1 MANDILTTIETLKSI
16 LPVFEDNIIEK
27 VKDASPK
34 PVEPADYDIPTIFIT
49 GKIPD
54 SKTYVAGELEYVSK
68 SYRFHAYTYIKLQ
81 GNSTLYLP
89 KKNYTV
95 NLYSDENRSVKLNK
109 EFKNW
114 GFHNNFVLKAEY
126 NDILHARNVVGAK
139 LWSKVVQSRND
150 YDTLP
155 EELKNSPN
163 NGAIDGF
170 PVRVYVNG
178 TYKGLYNWT
187 IPKCDWM
194 VGMNSA
200 NANHVLLS
208 AEFNDNG
215 DVAYQNNPCNFN
227 TIWDGSEDYFS
238 VEVVKN
244 STDIEILTSSLNSI
258 ISSII
263 NHDSASLEQSLDIK
277 SAIDYFIFQEI
288 ILGTDGLAKNMLLA
302 TYDRNKWYLS
312 AYDMDSTFDLDW
324 NGQILGYYDSDM
336 PGAPYNNKFSALLS
350 YIRNNYHD
358 AYVERY
364 TGLRKS
370 VLSYSSIIEE
380 FEKYIGIFGEDVYI
394 QDTAIYPDIPSV
406 VDNTLPSLRNFV
418 RNRLEY
424 LDNKYEV
431 MI

>member
-1 MANDILTTIETLKSI
+1 MANDILTTMETLKSI

-34 PVEPADYDIPTIFIT
+34 IVEPANDDIPMIFIT
-49 GKIPD
+49 GEIPD
-54 SKTYVAGELEYVSK
+54 SKTYVSGELEYVSK

-81 GNSTLYLP
+81 GTSTLYLP

-95 NLYSDENRSVKLNK
+95 NMYSDENRSVKLNK

-114 GFHNNFVLKAEY
+114 GFHNNFVLKADY
-126 NDILHARNVVGAK
+126 KDILHARNVVGSK
-139 LWSKVVQSRND
+139 LWSKVVQSRSD

-178 TYKGLYNWT
+178 VYDGLYSWT

-200 NANHVLLS
+200 NANHVLLN
-208 AEFNDNG
+208 AEFYDNG
-215 DVAYQNNPCNFN
+215 DIAYQNNPCNFN
-227 TIWDGSEDYFS
+227 TLWDGSEDYFS
-238 VEVVKN
+238 VEVGKN
-244 STDIEILTSSLNSI
+244 SAELVSSLNAI

-263 NHDSASLEQSLDIK
+263 NNDSASLEQSLDIK

-288 ILGTDGLAKNMLLA
+288 ILGVDGLANNMLLA
-302 TYDRNKWYLS
+302 TYDMTKWYLS
-312 AYDMDSTFDLDW
+312 AYDMDVTFDLDF
-324 NGQILGYYDSDM
+324 NGAILDYFDANMPYY
-336 PGAPYNNKFSALLS
+336 PYNNKFSNLLQ
-350 YIRNNYHD
+350 YIWNNYWD

-364 TGLRKS
+364 TELRKS

-394 QDTAIYPDIPSV
+394 QDTAIYPNIPSV
-406 VDNTLPSLRNFV
+406 TDNTLMSLRSFV
-418 RNRLEY
+418 SDRLEY
-424 LDNKYEV
+424 LDDCYGV
-431 MI
+431 VI

>member
-1 MANDILTTIETLKSI
+1 MANDILTTMETLKSI

-34 PVEPADYDIPTIFIT
+34 IVEPADDDIPMIFIT
-49 GKIPD
+49 GTIPD
-54 SKTYVAGELEYVSK
+54 SKTYVSGELEYVSK

-81 GNSTLYLP
+81 GKSTLYLP

-114 GFHNNFVLKAEY
+114 GLHNNFVLKADY
-126 NDILHARNVVGAK
+126 KDILHARNVVGAK
-139 LWSKVVQSRND
+139 LWSKVVQSRSD

-170 PVRVYVNG
+170 PVRVYING
-178 TYKGLYNWT
+178 AYNGLYNLT

-200 NANHVLLS
+200 NANHVLLN

-215 DVAYQNNPCNFN
+215 NIAYQNNPCNFN
-227 TIWDGSEDYFS
+227 TLWDGSEDYFS
-238 VEVVKN
+238 VEVGKN
-244 STDIEILTSSLNSI
+244 SAELASSLNTI

-263 NHDSASLEQSLDIK
+263 NNDSASLEQSLDIK

-288 ILGTDGLAKNMLLA
+288 ILGVDGLANNMLLA
-302 TYDRNKWYLS
+302 TYDMTKWYLS
-312 AYDMDSTFDLDW
+312 AYDMDATFDLYWD
-324 NGQILGYYDSDM
+324 GEILDCFDSAMPLYPYDNRYS
-336 PGAPYNNKFSALLS
+336 SLLQH
-350 YIRNNYHD
+350 IWNNYHD
-358 AYVERY
+358 SYVGRYVE
-364 TGLRKS
+364 LRKS

-406 VDNTLPSLRNFV
+406 TDNTLKSLRSFV
-418 RNRLEY
+418 IDRLEY
-424 LDNKYEV
+424 LDSKYGV
-431 MI
+431 VI

>member
-16 LPVFEDNIIEK
+16 LPVVENNIIEK

-34 PVEPADYDIPTIFIT
+34 ITEPANDDIPTIFIT
-49 GKIPD
+49 GKVPD
-54 SKTYVAGELEYVSK
+54 SKTYVSGELEYISK
-68 SYRFHAYTYIKLQ
+68 SCRFHAYTYIKLQ

-114 GFHNNFVLKAEY
+114 GFHNNFVLKADY

-139 LWSKVVQSRND
+139 LWSKVVQSRSD

-170 PVRVYVNG
+170 PVRVYVDG
-178 TYKGLYNWT
+178 AYKGLYNWT

-215 DVAYQNNPCNFN
+215 DVAYLNNPCNFN
-227 TIWDGSEDYFS
+227 TLWDGSEDYFS
-238 VEVVKN
+238 VEVGEN
-244 STDIEILTSSLNSI
+244 SAKLVNSLNNIICSI
-258 ISSII
+258 MYNDQPVFEST
-263 NHDSASLEQSLDIK
+263 LDIQ

-302 TYDRNKWYLS
+302 TYDMSKWYLS

-324 NGQILGYYDSDM
+324 NGVILNYFNADM
-336 PGAPYNNKFSALLS
+336 PGHPYNNEFSSLLQ
-350 YIRNNYHD
+350 YIRDNYSA
-358 AYVERY
+358 AYVARY
-364 TGLRKS
+364 TELRKS

-380 FEKYIGIFGEDVYI
+380 FEKYIGVFGEDVYI

-406 VDNTLPSLRNFV
+406 VDNTLTSLRRFV
-418 RNRLEY
+418 RKRLEY
-424 LDNKYEV
+424 LDGKYGV
-431 MI
+431 VI

>member
-1 MANDILTTIETLKSI
+1 MANDILTTTETLKSI
-16 LPVFEDNIIEK
+16 LPVFENNIIEK
-27 VKDASPK
+27 VKDTLPQNI
-34 PVEPADYDIPTIFIT
+34 EPANDDIPTIFIS
-49 GKIPD
+49 GSIPD
-54 SKTYVAGELEYVSK
+54 SKSYVAGELEYVSK
-68 SYRFHAYTYIKLQ
+68 TTKFHAYTYIKLQ
-81 GNSTLYLP
+81 GNSTFQLP

-114 GFHNNFVLKAEY
+114 GFHNNFVLKADY

-139 LWSKVVQSRND
+139 LWGKVVASRPD

-155 EELKNSPN
+155 EKLRNSPN

-170 PVRVYVNG
+170 PVKVYVDGKYN
-178 TYKGLYNWT
+178 GLYNWT
-187 IPKCDWM
+187 IPKCDWL

-200 NANHVLLS
+200 NASHVLLS

-215 DVAYQNNPCNFN
+215 DITYQNNPCNFN
-227 TIWDGSEDYFS
+227 TLWDGSEDYFS
-238 VEVVKN
+238 VEVGEN
-244 STDIEILTSSLNSI
+244 SAELVSSLNTI

-263 NHDSASLEQSLDIK
+263 NADSVALEQSLDIQ

-302 TYDRNKWYLS
+302 TYDMTKWYLT

-324 NGQILGYYDSDM
+324 NGEILYGYDSEM
-336 PGAPYNNKFSALLS
+336 PDTPYNNKYSSLLM
-350 YIRNNYHD
+350 YIWNNYFS

-364 TGLRKS
+364 TELRKS

-380 FEKYIGIFGEDVYI
+380 FEKYIDIFGEDVYI
-394 QDTAIYPDIPSV
+394 QDTAIYPNIPSV
-406 VDNTLPSLRNFV
+406 TSNTLTSLRNFV
-418 RNRLEY
+418 SDRLEY
-424 LDNKYEV
+424 LDNNYEV
-431 MI
+431 VI

>member
-1 MANDILTTIETLKSI
+1 MANDILTTMETLKSI

-27 VKDASPK
+27 VKDTLPQII
-34 PVEPADYDIPTIFIT
+34 EPANDDIPTIFIS
-49 GKIPD
+49 GSIPN
-54 SKTYVAGELEYVSK
+54 SKSYVAGELEYVSK
-68 SYRFHAYTYIKLQ
+68 TTKFHAYTYIKLQ
-81 GNSTLYLP
+81 GNSTLQLP
-89 KKNYTV
+89 KKNYTI

-114 GFHNNFVLKAEY
+114 GFHNNFVLKANY

-139 LWSKVVQSRND
+139 LWGKVVQSRKD
-150 YDTLP
+150 YNTLP

-170 PVRVYVNG
+170 PIKVYING
-178 TYKGLYNWT
+178 TYNGLYNWT

-208 AEFNDNG
+208 SEFNDNG
-215 DVAYQNNPCNFN
+215 DVNYQYNPCNFN
-227 TIWDGSEDYFS
+227 VIWDGNKNYFD
-238 VEVVKN
+238 VEVGEN
-244 STDIEILTSSLNSI
+244 SPELVSSLNTI

-263 NHDSASLEQSLDIK
+263 RVDSTSLEQSLDIK

-302 TYDRNKWYLS
+302 TYDMSKWYLS

-324 NGQILGYYDSDM
+324 NGEILECYDSDM
-336 PGAPYNNKFSALLS
+336 PNVPYNNKYSSLLQ
-350 YIRNNYHD
+350 YIWNNYHD
-358 AYVERY
+358 KYVERY
-364 TGLRKS
+364 IELRKS

-380 FEKYIGIFGEDVYI
+380 FEKYIGVYGEDVYI

-406 VDNTLPSLRNFV
+406 TSNTLKSLQNFV
-418 RNRLEY
+418 RDRLEY
-424 LDNKYEV
+424 LDSKYGV
-431 MI
+431 VI

>member
-16 LPVFEDNIIEK
+16 LPVVENNIIEK

-34 PVEPADYDIPTIFIT
+34 ITEPANDDIPTIFIT
-49 GKIPD
+49 GSIPD
-54 SKTYVAGELEYVSK
+54 SKKYVSGELEYVSK
-68 SYRFHAYTYIKLQ
+68 SCRFHAYTYIKLQ

-109 EFKNW
+109 EFKDW
-114 GFHNNFVLKAEY
+114 GFHNNFVLKADY

-139 LWSKVVQSRND
+139 LWSKVVQSRSD

-163 NGAIDGF
+163 HGAIDGF
-170 PVRVYVNG
+170 PVRVYVDG
-178 TYKGLYNWT
+178 AYKGLYNLT

-194 VGMNSA
+194 VGMNST

-215 DVAYQNNPCNFN
+215 DVTYQNNPCNFN
-227 TIWDGSEDYFS
+227 MLWDGSEDYFS
-238 VEVVKN
+238 VEIGEN
-244 STDIEILTSSLNSI
+244 SAELVSSLNTI
-258 ISSII
+258 ISSIL
-263 NHDSASLEQSLDIK
+263 NSNPASLEQSLDIK

-302 TYDRNKWYLS
+302 TYDMTKWYLS

-324 NGQILGYYDSDM
+324 NGQILEEFDADM
-336 PGAPYNNKFSALLS
+336 PIYPYNNGYSSLLQ
-350 YIRNNYHD
+350 YIRDNYSA
-358 AYVERY
+358 AYVARY
-364 TGLRKS
+364 TELRKS

-380 FEKYIGIFGEDVYI
+380 FEKYIGVFGEDVYI

-406 VDNTLPSLRNFV
+406 VDNTLTSLRRFV
-418 RNRLEY
+418 RQRLEY
-424 LDNKYEV
+424 LDSKYGV
-431 MI
+431 VI

>member
-34 PVEPADYDIPTIFIT
+34 TVEPADDDIPMIFIT
-49 GKIPD
+49 GAIPD

-155 EELKNSPN
+155 KELKNSPN

-194 VGMNSA
+194 VGMNSS

-227 TIWDGSEDYFS
+227 TLWDGSEDYFS
-238 VEVVKN
+238 VEVGRN
-244 STDIEILTSSLNSI
+244 SEKLVNSLNNIILSI
-258 ISSII
+258 MH
-263 NHDSASLEQSLDIK
+263 NDQPVFEHVFDIQ
-277 SAIDYFIFQEI
+277 SAIDYFIFQEV

-302 TYDRNKWYLS
+302 TYDMHKWYLS

-336 PGAPYNNKFSALLS
+336 PYAPYNNHFSSLLR
-350 YIRNNYHD
+350 YIRNNYYD
-358 AYVERY
+358 AHVERY
-364 TGLRKS
+364 TELRRS
-370 VLSYSSIIEE
+370 VLSCSSIIEE

-394 QDTAIYPDIPSV
+394 QDTAIYPNIPSV
-406 VDNTLPSLRNFV
+406 TDNTLKSLRDFV
-418 RNRLEY
+418 RDRLEY
-424 LDNKYEV
+424 LDDDYGV
-431 MI
+431 VI

>member
-16 LPVFEDNIIEK
+16 LPVVENNIIEK

-34 PVEPADYDIPTIFIT
+34 ITEPANDDIPTIFIT
-49 GKIPD
+49 GAIPD
-54 SKTYVAGELEYVSK
+54 SKTYVSGELEYVSK
-68 SYRFHAYTYIKLQ
+68 SCRFHAYTYIKLQ
-81 GNSTLYLP
+81 GKSTLDLP

-114 GFHNNFVLKAEY
+114 GFHNNFVLKADY

-139 LWSKVVQSRND
+139 LWSRVVRSRSD
-150 YDTLP
+150 YNTLP

-178 TYKGLYNWT
+178 TYQGLYNWT

-215 DVAYQNNPCNFN
+215 DVAYRNNPCNFN
-227 TIWDGSEDYFS
+227 TPWDGNENYFS
-238 VEVVKN
+238 VEIGKN
-244 STDIEILTSSLNSI
+244 SAELVSSLNTI

-263 NHDSASLEQSLDIK
+263 NSNPASLEQSLDIK
-277 SAIDYFIFQEI
+277 SAIDYFIFQEV

-302 TYDRNKWYLS
+302 TYDMTKWYLS

-324 NGQILGYYDSDM
+324 NGQILDKSDVTM
-336 PGAPYNNKFSALLS
+336 PNYPYNNRYSSLLN
-350 YIRNNYHD
+350 YIWNNYSA
-358 AYVERY
+358 AYIARY
-364 TGLRKS
+364 TELRKS

-394 QDTAIYPDIPSV
+394 QDTAIYPNIPSV
-406 VDNTLPSLRNFV
+406 VDNTLTSLRTFV
-418 RNRLEY
+418 RDRLEY
-424 LDNKYEV
+424 LDSEYLV
-431 MI
+431 VI

>member
-1 MANDILTTIETLKSI
+1 MANDILATMETLKSI
-16 LPVFEDNIIEK
+16 LPVVENNIIEK

-34 PVEPADYDIPTIFIT
+34 IVEPANDDIPMIFIT
-49 GKIPD
+49 GAIPD

-68 SYRFHAYTYIKLQ
+68 SSRFHAYTYIKLQ
-81 GNSTLYLP
+81 GNSTLHLP

-114 GFHNNFVLKAEY
+114 GFHNNFVLKADY

-139 LWSKVVQSRND
+139 LWSKVVQSRSD

-170 PVRVYVNG
+170 PVRVYVDG
-178 TYKGLYNWT
+178 AYKGLYNWT

-227 TIWDGSEDYFS
+227 TLWDGSEDYFS
-238 VEVVKN
+238 VEIGEN
-244 STDIEILTSSLNSI
+244 SAELVSSLNTI

-263 NHDSASLEQSLDIK
+263 NNDSASLEQSLDIK

-302 TYDRNKWYLS
+302 TYDMSKWYLS

-324 NGQILGYYDSDM
+324 NGRLLDGAFADM
-336 PGAPYNNKFSALLS
+336 PAHPYNNINSSLLV
-350 YIRNNYHD
+350 YIWEDYWA

-364 TGLRKS
+364 TELRKS

-406 VDNTLPSLRNFV
+406 VDNTLTSLRRFV
-418 RNRLEY
+418 KDRLEY
-424 LDNKYEV
+424 LDGKYGV
-431 MI
+431 VI

>member
-1 MANDILTTIETLKSI
+1 MANDILTTMETLKSI

-27 VKDASPK
+27 IKNASPK
-34 PVEPADYDIPTIFIT
+34 IIEPANDDIPTIFIS
-49 GKIPD
+49 GSIPD
-54 SKTYVAGELEYVSK
+54 SKSYVAGELEYVSK
-68 SYRFHAYTYIKLQ
+68 TTKFHAYTYIKLQ
-81 GNSTLYLP
+81 GNSALRLP

-95 NLYSDENRSVKLNK
+95 NLYSDENRNVRLNK

-114 GFHNNFVLKAEY
+114 GFHNNFVLKADY

-139 LWSKVVQSRND
+139 LWSKVVQSRSD

-163 NGAIDGF
+163 HGAIDGF

-178 TYKGLYNWT
+178 TYNGLYNWT

-194 VGMNSA
+194 VGMDST

-215 DVAYQNNPCNFN
+215 NVNYQYNPCNFN
-227 TIWDGSEDYFS
+227 TLWDGNKNYFD
-238 VEVVKN
+238 VEVGKN
-244 STDIEILTSSLNSI
+244 SPELVSSLNAVI
-258 ISSII
+258 EAII
-263 NHDSASLEQSLDIK
+263 NDDPVALEQSLDIK

-302 TYDRNKWYLS
+302 TYDMSKWYLS

-324 NGQILGYYDSDM
+324 EGNILEYYDSDM
-336 PGAPYNNKFSALLS
+336 PNGPYNNQFSSLLS
-350 YIRNNYHD
+350 YIWEYYYGD
-358 AYVERY
+358 YVERY
-364 TGLRKS
+364 TELRKS

-380 FEKYIGIFGEDVYI
+380 FEKYISIFSEDIYI
-394 QDTAIYPDIPSV
+394 QDTDIYPNIPSV
-406 VDNTLPSLRNFV
+406 TDNTLNSLRNFV
-418 RNRLEY
+418 KNRLEY
-424 LDNKYEV
+424 LDDYGV
-431 MI
+431 VI

>member
-1 MANDILTTIETLKSI
+1 MANDILTTMEALKSI
-16 LPVFEDNIIEK
+16 FPVFENNIIEK

-34 PVEPADYDIPTIFIT
+34 ITEPANDDIPTIFIS
-49 GKIPD
+49 GVIPD
-54 SKTYVAGELEYVSK
+54 SKSYVAGELEYISK
-68 SYRFHAYTYIKLQ
+68 TAKFHAYTYIKLQ
-81 GNSTLYLP
+81 GTSTLRLP

-114 GFHNNFVLKAEY
+114 GFHNNFVLKADY

-139 LWSKVVQSRND
+139 LWGKVVQSRSD

-163 NGAIDGF
+163 HGAIDGF
-170 PVRVYVNG
+170 PVRVYVDGVYN
-178 TYKGLYNWT
+178 GLYNWT
-187 IPKCDWM
+187 IPKCAWM

-215 DVAYQNNPCNFN
+215 DVTYQNNPCNFN
-227 TIWDGSEDYFS
+227 TLWDGSEDYFS
-238 VEVVKN
+238 VEVGESSAELV
-244 STDIEILTSSLNSI
+244 SSLNTI

-263 NHDSASLEQSLDIK
+263 NNNSTSLEQSLDIK

-302 TYDRNKWYLS
+302 TYDMTKWHLI

-324 NGQILGYYDSDM
+324 NGEILECYDSDM
-336 PGAPYNNKFSALLS
+336 PNTPYNNKYSSLLQ
-350 YIRNNYHD
+350 YIRDNYHNE
-358 AYVERY
+358 YVERY
-364 TGLRKS
+364 IELRKS
-370 VLSYSSIIEE
+370 VLSYSSIIEA

-394 QDTAIYPDIPSV
+394 QDTAVYPEIPSV
-406 VDNTLPSLRNFV
+406 TSNTLNSLRDFV
-418 RNRLEY
+418 RDRLEY
-424 LDNKYEV
+424 LDNSYGV
-431 MI
+431 VI

>member
-1 MANDILTTIETLKSI
+1 MANDILTTMETLKSI

-27 VKDASPK
+27 IKSESPK
-34 PVEPADYDIPTIFIT
+34 IIEPLDNDIPMIFIT
-49 GKIPD
+49 GTIPD
-54 SKTYVAGELEYVSK
+54 SKTYVSGELEYVSK

-114 GFHNNFVLKAEY
+114 GLHNNFVLKADY

-139 LWSKVVQSRND
+139 LWSKVVQSRSD

-170 PVRVYVNG
+170 PVRVYING
-178 TYKGLYNWT
+178 TYNGLYTWT

-200 NANHVLLS
+200 NTNHVLLS

-215 DVAYQNNPCNFN
+215 DIAYQNNPCNFN
-227 TIWDGSEDYFS
+227 TLWDGNKNYFD
-238 VEVVKN
+238 VEVGKN
-244 STDIEILTSSLNSI
+244 SAELVSSLNTI
-258 ISSII
+258 ISAII
-263 NHDSASLEQSLDIK
+263 NNDSASLEQSLDIK

-288 ILGTDGLAKNMLLA
+288 ILGIDGLAKNMLLA
-302 TYDRNKWYLS
+302 TYDMTKWYLS
-312 AYDMDSTFDLDW
+312 AYDMDATFDLYWD
-324 NGQILGYYDSDM
+324 GDTLDYYDANM
-336 PGAPYNNKFSALLS
+336 PSYPYDNRYSSLLQH
-350 YIRNNYHD
+350 IWGNYWD
-358 AYVERY
+358 DYVGRYVE
-364 TGLRKS
+364 LRKS

-380 FEKYIGIFGEDVYI
+380 FEKYVGIFGEDVYI
-394 QDTAIYPDIPSV
+394 QDTVIYPDIPSV
-406 VDNTLPSLRNFV
+406 AYNTLNSLRIFV
-418 RNRLEY
+418 RDRLEY
-424 LDNKYEV
+424 LDNKYGV
-431 MI
+431 VI

>member
-1 MANDILTTIETLKSI
+1 MANDILATIETLKSI
-16 LPVFEDNIIEK
+16 LPVFEDNILEK

-34 PVEPADYDIPTIFIT
+34 IVEPADDDIPTIFIT

-68 SYRFHAYTYIKLQ
+68 SSRFHAYTYIKLQ

-114 GFHNNFVLKAEY
+114 GFHNNFVLKANY
-126 NDILHARNVVGAK
+126 NDVLHARNVVGAK

-194 VGMNSA
+194 VGMNSS

-215 DVAYQNNPCNFN
+215 DVTYRFNPCNFN
-227 TIWDGSEDYFS
+227 TLWDGSEDYFS
-238 VEVVKN
+238 VEVGRN
-244 STDIEILTSSLNSI
+244 STELVSSLNAI
-258 ISSII
+258 FSSID
-263 NHDSASLEQSLDIK
+263 NNDSVSLERSLDIK

-302 TYDRNKWYLS
+302 TYDMNKWYLS

-324 NGQILGYYDSDM
+324 NGQILDYYASDM
-336 PGAPYNNKFSALLS
+336 PDAPYNNKFSELLS
-350 YIRNNYHD
+350 YIRSIYSHS
-358 AYVERY
+358 YLERY
-364 TGLRKS
+364 TELRKS

-394 QDTAIYPDIPSV
+394 QDTAIYPNIPSV
-406 VDNTLPSLRNFV
+406 VDNTLRSLRSFV
-418 RNRLEY
+418 RKRLEY
-424 LDNKYEV
+424 LDDKYGV
-431 MI
+431 VI

>member
-34 PVEPADYDIPTIFIT
+34 PVEPADDDIPTIFIT

-54 SKTYVAGELEYVSK
+54 SKTYVSGELEYVSK

-178 TYKGLYNWT
+178 VYNGLYNWI

-215 DVAYQNNPCNFN
+215 DVAYRFNPCNFN
-227 TIWDGSEDYFS
+227 TPWDGSEDYFS
-238 VEVVKN
+238 VEVGRN
-244 STDIEILTSSLNSI
+244 STELVSSLNAI
-258 ISSII
+258 FSSID
-263 NHDSASLEQSLDIK
+263 NNDPTSLEQSLDIK

-302 TYDRNKWYLS
+302 TYDMTKWYLS

-324 NGQILGYYDSDM
+324 NGQILEYYNSDM
-336 PGAPYNNKFSALLS
+336 PNSPYNNKFSDLLQ
-350 YIRNNYHD
+350 YIWRNYHD

-364 TGLRKS
+364 TELRKS

-380 FEKYIGIFGEDVYI
+380 FEKYIGVYSEDVYI

-406 VDNTLPSLRNFV
+406 VDNTLTSLRRFV
-418 RNRLEY
+418 RKRLEY
-424 LDNKYEV
+424 LDGKYGV
-431 MI
+431 VI

>member
-1 MANDILTTIETLKSI
+1 MANNILPTIETLKSI
-16 LPVFEDNIIEK
+16 LPVFEDSIIRK
-27 VKDASPK
+27 IKNASPK
-34 PVEPADYDIPTIFIT
+34 IVEPADDDIPTIFIT
-49 GKIPD
+49 GAIPD
-54 SKTYVAGELEYVSK
+54 SKKYVAGELEYVSK
-68 SYRFHAYTYIKLQ
+68 SSRFHAYTYIKLQ
-81 GNSTLYLP
+81 GTSTLNLP

-170 PVRVYVNG
+170 PVRIYVNG

-200 NANHVLLS
+200 NTNHVLLS
-208 AEFNDNG
+208 AEFNDNR

-227 TIWDGSEDYFS
+227 TLWDGSEDYFS
-238 VEVVKN
+238 VEVGRN
-244 STDIEILTSSLNSI
+244 SQKLVDSLNDIICSI
-258 ISSII
+258 MY
-263 NHDSASLEQSLDIK
+263 NDQLLFKHVLDIQ

-302 TYDRNKWYLS
+302 TYDMKKWYLS

-324 NGQILGYYDSDM
+324 NGRILDYYDSDM
-336 PGAPYNNKFSALLS
+336 PYAPYNNKFSSLLQ
-350 YIRNNYHD
+350 YIRNNYHV

-364 TGLRKS
+364 VELRKS

-394 QDTAIYPDIPSV
+394 QDTAIYPNIPSV
-406 VDNTLPSLRNFV
+406 TDNTLESLRDFV
-418 RNRLEY
+418 RKRLEY
-424 LDNKYEV
+424 LDDDYGV
-431 MI
+431 VI

>member
-1 MANDILTTIETLKSI
+1 MANDILTTMETLKSI

-34 PVEPADYDIPTIFIT
+34 IVEPAYDDIPMIFIT
-49 GKIPD
+49 GTIPD
-54 SKTYVAGELEYVSK
+54 SKTYVSGELEYVSK

-114 GFHNNFVLKAEY
+114 GFHNNFVLKADY
-126 NDILHARNVVGAK
+126 YDILHARNVVGAK
-139 LWSKVVQSRND
+139 LWSKVVQSRSD

-163 NGAIDGF
+163 NGATDGF
-170 PVRVYVNG
+170 PVRVYING
-178 TYKGLYNWT
+178 SYKGLYNWT

-200 NANHVLLS
+200 NANHVLLN

-215 DVAYQNNPCNFN
+215 DIDYQNNPCNFN
-227 TIWDGSEDYFS
+227 ILWDGSEDYFS
-238 VEVVKN
+238 VEVGEN
-244 STDIEILTSSLNSI
+244 SAELVSSLNTI

-263 NHDSASLEQSLDIK
+263 NNNSVLLEQSLDIK

-302 TYDRNKWYLS
+302 TYDMSKWYLS

-324 NGQILGYYDSDM
+324 NGQILHKYKADM
-336 PGAPYNNKFSALLS
+336 PLSPYNNRYSSLLQ
-350 YIRNNYHD
+350 YIWDNYHD
-358 AYVERY
+358 EYDKRY
-364 TGLRKS
+364 AELRKS
-370 VLSYSSIIEE
+370 VLSYSSITEE
-380 FEKYIGIFGEDVYI
+380 FEKYIGIFGEDLYI
-394 QDTAIYPDIPSV
+394 QDTIPYPDIPNV
-406 VDNTLPSLRNFV
+406 TTNTLKGIRDFV
-418 RNRLEY
+418 SNRLEY
-424 LDNKYEV
+424 LDSDYGV
-431 MI
+431 VI

>member
-1 MANDILTTIETLKSI
+1 MANDILTTMETLKSI

-27 VKDASPK
+27 IKNASPK
-34 PVEPADYDIPTIFIT
+34 IIEPANDDIPTIFISGT
-49 GKIPD
+49 IPD
-54 SKTYVAGELEYVSK
+54 SKSYVAGELEYVSK
-68 SYRFHAYTYIKLQ
+68 TTKFHAYTYIKLQ
-81 GNSTLYLP
+81 GNSTLRLP

-95 NLYSDENRSVKLNK
+95 NLYNDESRSVKLNK

-114 GFHNNFVLKAEY
+114 GFHNNFVLKANY

-139 LWSKVVQSRND
+139 LWSKVVKSRSD

-163 NGAIDGF
+163 HGAIDGF

-178 TYKGLYNWT
+178 IYKGLYNWT

-215 DVAYQNNPCNFN
+215 NVNYQYNPCNFN
-227 TIWDGSEDYFS
+227 TLWDGNKNYFD
-238 VEVVKN
+238 VEVGEN
-244 STDIEILTSSLNSI
+244 SAELVSSLNAVI
-258 ISSII
+258 EAII
-263 NHDSASLEQSLDIK
+263 NDDSVALEQSLDIK

-302 TYDRNKWYLS
+302 TYDMSKWYLS

-324 NGQILGYYDSDM
+324 NGEILECYDSDM
-336 PGAPYNNKFSALLS
+336 PYSPYNNRYSSLLS
-350 YIRNNYHD
+350 YIRGNYWD
-358 AYVERY
+358 AYVDRY
-364 TGLRKS
+364 TELRKS

-380 FEKYIGIFGEDVYI
+380 FEKYIGVYGEDVYI

-406 VDNTLPSLRNFV
+406 TYNTLNSLRDFV
-418 RNRLEY
+418 SDRLEY
-424 LDNKYEV
+424 LDDAYGV
-431 MI
+431 VI

>member
-1 MANDILTTIETLKSI
+1 MANDILTTMETLKSI
-16 LPVFEDNIIEK
+16 LPVVENNIIEK

-34 PVEPADYDIPTIFIT
+34 ITEPANDDIPMIFIT
-49 GKIPD
+49 GAIPD

-68 SYRFHAYTYIKLQ
+68 SCRFHAYTYIKLQ
-81 GNSTLYLP
+81 GNSTLSLP

-95 NLYSDENRSVKLNK
+95 NLYSDENRTVKLNK
-109 EFKNW
+109 EFKDW
-114 GFHNNFVLKAEY
+114 GFHNNFVLKADY

-139 LWSKVVQSRND
+139 LWSKVLQSRSD

-163 NGAIDGF
+163 HGAIDGF

-178 TYKGLYNWT
+178 TYNGLYNWT

-215 DVAYQNNPCNFN
+215 DITYRFNPCNFN
-227 TIWDGSEDYFS
+227 TPWDGSEDYFS
-238 VEVVKN
+238 VEIGKN
-244 STDIEILTSSLNSI
+244 SAELVSSLNAI
-258 ISSII
+258 FSSID
-263 NHDSASLEQSLDIK
+263 NNNPTVLEQSLDIK

-302 TYDRNKWYLS
+302 TYDMTKWYLS

-324 NGQILGYYDSDM
+324 NGKILEYYDSDM
-336 PGAPYNNKFSALLS
+336 PDDPYNNYYSSLLQ
-350 YIRNNYHD
+350 YIWSNYHA
-358 AYVERY
+358 AYLERY
-364 TGLRKS
+364 IELRKS
-370 VLSYSSIIEE
+370 VLSCSSIIEE
-380 FEKYIGIFGEDVYI
+380 FEKYIGIFGEDIYI

-406 VDNTLPSLRNFV
+406 VDNTLTSLRRFV
-418 RNRLEY
+418 RKRLKY
-424 LDNKYEV
+424 LDGKYGV
-431 MI
+431 VI

>member
-1 MANDILTTIETLKSI
+1 MANDILTTMETLKSI

-34 PVEPADYDIPTIFIT
+34 IVEPANDDIPTIFIS
-49 GKIPD
+49 GSIPD
-54 SKTYVAGELEYVSK
+54 SKSYVAGELEYVSK
-68 SYRFHAYTYIKLQ
+68 TTKFHAYTYIKLQ
-81 GNSTLYLP
+81 GNSTLRLP

-114 GFHNNFVLKAEY
+114 GFHNNFVLKADY
-126 NDILHARNVVGAK
+126 KDILHARNVVGAK
-139 LWSKVVQSRND
+139 LWSKVVQSSSD

-170 PVRVYVNG
+170 PVRVYING
-178 TYKGLYNWT
+178 AYNGLYNLT

-200 NANHVLLS
+200 NTNHVLLN

-215 DVAYQNNPCNFN
+215 DVNYQYNPCNFN
-227 TIWDGSEDYFS
+227 TLWDGNKKYFD
-238 VEVVKN
+238 VEVGEN
-244 STDIEILTSSLNSI
+244 SPELVSSLNTI

-263 NHDSASLEQSLDIK
+263 NADSTSLEQSLDIK

-302 TYDRNKWYLS
+302 TYDMSKWYLS

-324 NGQILGYYDSDM
+324 NGEILDWSNADM
-336 PGAPYNNKFSALLS
+336 PLYPYDNRYSSLLQ
-350 YIRNNYHD
+350 YIWDNYHD

-364 TGLRKS
+364 TKLRKS

-380 FEKYIGIFGEDVYI
+380 FEKYIGVYGEDVYI

-406 VDNTLPSLRNFV
+406 TYNTLKSLRIFV
-418 RNRLEY
+418 RDRLEY
-424 LDNKYEV
+424 LDSKYGV
-431 MI
+431 VI

>member
-1 MANDILTTIETLKSI
+1 METLKSI
-16 LPVFEDNIIEK
+16 LPVFENNIIEK
-27 VKDASPK
+27 VKDALPQII
-34 PVEPADYDIPTIFIT
+34 EPANDDIPTIFIS
-49 GKIPD
+49 GAIPD
-54 SKTYVAGELEYVSK
+54 SKSYVAGELKYISK
-68 SYRFHAYTYIKLQ
+68 TTKFHAYTYIKLQ
-81 GNSTLYLP
+81 GTSTLQLP

-114 GFHNNFVLKAEY
+114 GFHNNFVLKANY

-139 LWSKVVQSRND
+139 LWGKVVQSRSD

-155 EELKNSPN
+155 KELKNSPN

-170 PVRVYVNG
+170 PVRVYING
-178 TYKGLYNWT
+178 TYNGLYNWT

-215 DVAYQNNPCNFN
+215 DVNYQYNPCNFN
-227 TIWDGSEDYFS
+227 TLWDGNKNYFD
-238 VEVVKN
+238 VEVGKN
-244 STDIEILTSSLNSI
+244 SPELVSSLNTI

-263 NHDSASLEQSLDIK
+263 NVDSTSLEQSLDIK
-277 SAIDYFIFQEI
+277 SAVDYFIFQEI

-302 TYDRNKWYLS
+302 TYDMSKWYLS

-324 NGQILGYYDSDM
+324 EGGILEWYDSDM
-336 PGAPYNNKFSALLS
+336 PGGPYNNKFSRLLS
-350 YIRNNYHD
+350 YILENYYD

-364 TGLRKS
+364 TELRKS

-380 FEKYIGIFGEDVYI
+380 FEKYIGVYGEDVYI

-406 VDNTLPSLRNFV
+406 TDNTLNSLRSFV
-418 RNRLEY
+418 KGRLEY
-424 LDNKYEV
+424 LDDKYGV
-431 MI
+431 VI

>member
-1 MANDILTTIETLKSI
+1 MANDILTTTETLKSI
-16 LPVFEDNIIEK
+16 LPVFENNIIGK
-27 VKDASPK
+27 VKDTLPQNI
-34 PVEPADYDIPTIFIT
+34 EPANDDIPTIFIS
-49 GKIPD
+49 GAIPD
-54 SKTYVAGELEYVSK
+54 SKNYVAGELEYVSK
-68 SYRFHAYTYIKLQ
+68 TTKFHSYTYIKLQ
-81 GNSTLYLP
+81 GNSTLQLP

-114 GFHNNFVLKAEY
+114 GFHNNFVLKANY

-139 LWSKVVQSRND
+139 LWGKVVASRPD

-155 EELKNSPN
+155 EKLRNSPN

-170 PVRVYVNG
+170 PVKVYVDGKYN
-178 TYKGLYNWT
+178 GLYNWT

-215 DVAYQNNPCNFN
+215 DVIYRNNPCNFN
-227 TIWDGSEDYFS
+227 TLWDGSEDYFS
-238 VEVVKN
+238 VEVGEN
-244 STDIEILTSSLNSI
+244 SAELVSSLNEVI
-258 ISSII
+258 AAII
-263 NHDSASLEQSLDIK
+263 NTDSAALERSLDING
-277 SAIDYFIFQEI
+277 AIDYFIFQEI

-302 TYDRNKWYLS
+302 TYDMTKWYLS

-324 NGQILGYYDSDM
+324 NGIILKRYNSDM
-336 PGAPYNNKFSALLS
+336 PYTPYNNRYSSLLN
-350 YIRNNYHD
+350 YIRNNYYND
-358 AYVERY
+358 YVERY
-364 TGLRKS
+364 TELRKS
-370 VLSYSSIIEE
+370 VLSYSSIIGE
-380 FEKYIGIFGEDVYI
+380 FEKYVGIFGEDVYI

-406 VDNTLPSLRNFV
+406 TSNTLNSLRSFV
-418 RNRLEY
+418 KNRLEY
-424 LDNKYEV
+424 LDDDYGV

>member
-1 MANDILTTIETLKSI
+1 MANDILATMETLKSI
-16 LPVFEDNIIEK
+16 LPVFEDSIIDK
-27 VKDASPK
+27 IKDASPK
-34 PVEPADYDIPTIFIT
+34 IVEPANDDIPMIFIT
-49 GKIPD
+49 GAIPD
-54 SKTYVAGELEYVSK
+54 SKTYVSGELEYVSK

-95 NLYSDENRSVKLNK
+95 NLYSDEKRSVKLNK

-200 NANHVLLS
+200 NTNHVLLS

-215 DVAYQNNPCNFN
+215 DVAYRNNPCNFN
-227 TIWDGSEDYFS
+227 TLWDGGEDYFS
-238 VEVVKN
+238 VEVGKN
-244 STDIEILTSSLNSI
+244 STELVSSLNTI
-258 ISSII
+258 ISSID
-263 NHDSASLEQSLDIK
+263 NNDSASLEQSLDIK

-302 TYDRNKWYLS
+302 TYDMHKWYLS

-324 NGQILGYYDSDM
+324 NGQILDYYDSDM
-336 PGAPYNNKFSALLS
+336 PNSPYNNNFSELLF
-350 YIRNNYHD
+350 YIRSVYSH
-358 AYVERY
+358 AYLERYVE
-364 TGLRKS
+364 LRKS
-370 VLSYSSIIEE
+370 VLSCSSIIEE

-394 QDTAIYPDIPSV
+394 QDTAIYPNIPSV
-406 VDNTLPSLRNFV
+406 TDNTLESLRDFV
-418 RNRLEY
+418 RKRLKY
-424 LDNKYEV
+424 LDDDYGV
-431 MI
+431 VI

>member
-16 LPVFEDNIIEK
+16 LPVVENNIIEK

-34 PVEPADYDIPTIFIT
+34 ITEPANDDIPTIFIT
-49 GKIPD
+49 GSIPD

-68 SYRFHAYTYIKLQ
+68 SSRFHAYTYIKLQ

-109 EFKNW
+109 EFKDW
-114 GFHNNFVLKAEY
+114 GFHNNFVLKADY

-139 LWSKVVQSRND
+139 LWSKVVRSRSD

-178 TYKGLYNWT
+178 TYNGLYTWI

-208 AEFNDNG
+208 AEFNDNSNI
-215 DVAYQNNPCNFN
+215 AYQNNPCNFN
-227 TIWDGSEDYFS
+227 TLWDGSEDYFS
-238 VEVVKN
+238 VEVGKN
-244 STDIEILTSSLNSI
+244 SAELVSSLNTI

-263 NHDSASLEQSLDIK
+263 NSNPTSLEQSLDIK
-277 SAIDYFIFQEI
+277 SAIDYFIFQEV

-302 TYDRNKWYLS
+302 TYDMTKWYLS
-312 AYDMDSTFDLDW
+312 AYDMDATFDLDW
-324 NGQILGYYDSDM
+324 NGQILEEFDANM
-336 PGAPYNNKFSALLS
+336 PRYPYNNSYSSLLQ
-350 YIRNNYHD
+350 YILDNYRA
-358 AYVERY
+358 AYVARY
-364 TGLRKS
+364 TELRKS

-406 VDNTLPSLRNFV
+406 VDNTLTSLRIFV
-418 RNRLEY
+418 RDRLEY
-424 LDNKYEV
+424 LDGKYRV
-431 MI
+431 VI

>member
-27 VKDASPK
+27 IKNASPK
-34 PVEPADYDIPTIFIT
+34 IIEPANDDIPTIFIS
-49 GKIPD
+49 GSIPD
-54 SKTYVAGELEYVSK
+54 SKSYVAGELEYVSK
-68 SYRFHAYTYIKLQ
+68 TAKFHAYTYIKLQ
-81 GNSTLYLP
+81 GNSTLRLP

-95 NLYSDENRSVKLNK
+95 NLYNDESRSVKLNK

-114 GFHNNFVLKAEY
+114 GFHNNFVLKADY

-139 LWSKVVQSRND
+139 LWSKVVQSRSD

-163 NGAIDGF
+163 HGAIDGF
-170 PVRVYVNG
+170 PVRVYING
-178 TYKGLYNWT
+178 AYNGLYNWE

-200 NANHVLLS
+200 NTNHVLLS
-208 AEFNDNG
+208 AEFNANG
-215 DVAYQNNPCNFN
+215 DVAYRFSPCNFN
-227 TIWDGSEDYFS
+227 ALRDGSEDYFS
-238 VEVVKN
+238 VEVGRN
-244 STDIEILTSSLNSI
+244 STELVSSLNAI
-258 ISSII
+258 FSSID
-263 NHDSASLEQSLDIK
+263 NNDPTSLERSLDIK
-277 SAIDYFIFQEI
+277 SAIDYFIFQEV

-302 TYDRNKWYLS
+302 TYDMTKWYLS

-324 NGQILGYYDSDM
+324 NGVILEEFDANM
-336 PGAPYNNKFSALLS
+336 PLDPYNNKFSDLLS
-350 YIRNNYHD
+350 YIRSIYSY

-364 TGLRKS
+364 TELRKS

-406 VDNTLPSLRNFV
+406 VDNTLTSLRRFV
-418 RNRLEY
+418 KDRLEY
-424 LDNKYEV
+424 LDGKYGV
-431 MI
+431 VI

>member
-1 MANDILTTIETLKSI
+1 MANNILTTIETLKSI
-16 LPVFEDNIIEK
+16 LPVFEDSIIRK
-27 VKDASPK
+27 IKNASPK
-34 PVEPADYDIPTIFIT
+34 IVEPADDDIPTIFIT

-54 SKTYVAGELEYVSK
+54 SKTYVSGELEYVSK

-194 VGMNSA
+194 VGMNSS

-208 AEFNDNG
+208 AEFNDNR

-227 TIWDGSEDYFS
+227 TLWDGSEDYFS
-238 VEVVKN
+238 VEIGRN
-244 STDIEILTSSLNSI
+244 SAELVSGLNTI

-263 NHDSASLEQSLDIK
+263 NNDSVSLEQSLDIK

-302 TYDRNKWYLS
+302 TYDMHKWYLS

-324 NGQILGYYDSDM
+324 NGQILEYYDSDM
-336 PGAPYNNKFSALLS
+336 PYAPYNNQFSSLLR
-350 YIRNNYHD
+350 YIRNNYYD

-364 TGLRKS
+364 VELRKS
-370 VLSYSSIIEE
+370 VLSCSSIIEE

-394 QDTAIYPDIPSV
+394 QDTAIYPNIPSV
-406 VDNTLPSLRNFV
+406 TDNTLKSLRDFV
-418 RNRLEY
+418 RDRLEY
-424 LDNKYEV
+424 LDDDYGV
-431 MI
+431 VI

>member
-16 LPVFEDNIIEK
+16 LPVVENNIIEK

-34 PVEPADYDIPTIFIT
+34 IVEPADDDIPMIFIT
-49 GKIPD
+49 GTIPD
-54 SKTYVAGELEYVSK
+54 SKTYVSGELEYVSK

-81 GNSTLYLP
+81 GKSTLDLP

-114 GFHNNFVLKAEY
+114 GLHNNFVLKADY
-126 NDILHARNVVGAK
+126 KDILHARNVVGSK
-139 LWSKVVQSRND
+139 LWSKVVQSRSD

-170 PVRVYVNG
+170 PVRVYVDGAYN
-178 TYKGLYNWT
+178 GLYNLT

-200 NANHVLLS
+200 NANHVLLN
-208 AEFNDNG
+208 AEFNDTGNI
-215 DVAYQNNPCNFN
+215 AYQNNPCNFN
-227 TIWDGSEDYFS
+227 TLWDGSEGYFS
-238 VEVVKN
+238 VEVGKN
-244 STDIEILTSSLNSI
+244 SAELASSFNTI

-263 NHDSASLEQSLDIK
+263 NNDSASLEQSLDIK

-288 ILGTDGLAKNMLLA
+288 ILGVDGLANNMLLA
-302 TYDRNKWYLS
+302 TYDMTKWYLS
-312 AYDMDSTFDLDW
+312 AYDMDATFDLYW
-324 NGQILGYYDSDM
+324 NGNILEYYDADM
-336 PGAPYNNKFSALLS
+336 PLYPYDNRYSSLLQ
-350 YIRNNYHD
+350 YIRDNYSA

-364 TGLRKS
+364 TELRKS

-380 FEKYIGIFGEDVYI
+380 FENYIGIFGEDVYI

-406 VDNTLPSLRNFV
+406 VNNTLESLRSFV
-418 RNRLEY
+418 KDRLEY
-424 LDNKYEV
+424 LDGKYGV
-431 MI
+431 VI